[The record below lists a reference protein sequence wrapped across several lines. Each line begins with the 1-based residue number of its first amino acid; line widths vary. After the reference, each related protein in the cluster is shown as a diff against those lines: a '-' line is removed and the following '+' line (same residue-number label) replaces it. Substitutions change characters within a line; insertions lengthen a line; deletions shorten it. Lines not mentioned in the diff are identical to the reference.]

1 MPKNLSILNTLQ
13 IICLSA
19 LLLYFGKTLFI
30 PLSLAL
36 LLSFVLY
43 PICIYLKARHWPDWL
58 AIGTPVLGLFLLSV
72 FLIFIL
78 INQVTSITIDW
89 QQASNKFNLLKDN
102 FSIYLENTLGINP
115 QKQQKILDEI
125 GKNTGNGLMTL
136 AKGISS
142 SLSSNVVLLILTP
155 IFSFLFLAKRRLLVE
170 SLYYVFPNI
179 PTTTLKQILT
189 DSIHTYHK
197 FVTGMFWVY
206 LLVALLNFIALSI
219 IGVPHPL
226 LYGILVSVF
235 TFIPYIGII
244 IASIFPITQAWLA
257 YNTVWQPLYVVI
269 AFTIIQTLEAYVIF
283 PYIVGNKLR
292 INTLSVFIAIIIGG
306 ILWGAVGMILFI
318 PMISV
323 LKLISEKIPSM
334 HFLSKLLGD

>member
-1 MPKNLSILNTLQ
+1 
-13 IICLSA
+13 
-19 LLLYFGKTLFI
+19 
-30 PLSLAL
+30 
-36 LLSFVLY
+36 
-43 PICIYLKARHWPDWL
+43 
-58 AIGTPVLGLFLLSV
+58 
-72 FLIFIL
+72 
-78 INQVTSITIDW
+78 
-89 QQASNKFNLLKDN
+89 
-102 FSIYLENTLGINP
+102 
-115 QKQQKILDEI
+115 
-125 GKNTGNGLMTL
+125 MTL

-269 AFTIIQTLEAYVIF
+269 AFTIIQTLDAYVIF